1 MIKKPLKVAKFLK
14 MTCQSDT
21 LDPHISPDTL
31 INILPQPLELYFSSL
46 ANQKKTLRDNF
57 WLSLL
62 ALIEKRTFIWSHKNI
77 HPFPWPCQGEVFAR
91 RFWWTSP
98 QLRCPVRGHFPWL
111 AFSCPNSEGAWT
123 IEPLWTTPT
132 VWRLKTGKNIFFR
145 VKYCFSAKK
154 GP

>member
-31 INILPQPLELYFSSL
+31 IKVVPQPLELYFSSL

-62 ALIEKRTFIWSHKNI
+62 ALIEKRTFI
-77 HPFPWPCQGEVFAR
+77 
-91 RFWWTSP
+91 
-98 QLRCPVRGHFPWL
+98 
-111 AFSCPNSEGAWT
+111 
-123 IEPLWTTPT
+123 
-132 VWRLKTGKNIFFR
+132 
-145 VKYCFSAKK
+145 
-154 GP
+154 